1 MKRLKCNYERICS
14 AFSIDMNGQRERE
27 RDRERQA
34 GNVLLLYN

>member
-1 MKRLKCNYERICS
+1 MKRLKSNYERICS
-14 AFSIDMNGQRERE
+14 AFSIDMNGQSEKE